1 VLLIVNFLRNILYI
15 IINFFFHLFLWP
27 LYGWPSIYDLN
38 KALHTTLEIEQHER
52 HNNPEVKAAPGEANT
67 FCYGN
72 RVVHPYT
79 FQSLKWL
86 FID

>member
-15 IINFFFHLFLWP
+15 INFFFHLFPWP

-52 HNNPEVKAAPGEANT
+52 QNNPEVKAAPAPLVKRT
-67 FCYGN
+67 
-72 RVVHPYT
+72 RSVMKIVLYT
-79 FQSLKWL
+79 RIRFKA
-86 FID
+86 